1 MLLGSVECL
10 AKSMSFP
17 QARYAFRRAPYTPGD
32 RDLLHACFPPL
43 EKRFSA
49 PADGKQASVIGWTEP
64 ERISFPA
71 TIGNRT
77 VYHVVDIAG
86 HFIQPHYFRT
96 QAQNCVNLLLSAVRR
111 IRQVLGISLRWLIPI
126 GRTLIHVS
134 ARLNRRGCN
143 GGSYRILG

>member
-1 MLLGSVECL
+1 
-10 AKSMSFP
+10 MSFP
-17 QARYAFRRAPYTPGD
+17 QARYAFRRARYTPGD

-96 QAQNCVNLLLSAVRR
+96 QTVEFGIGSELRVLNLLL
-111 IRQVLGISLRWLIPI
+111 LGGAADKTGSRDLV
-126 GRTLIHVS
+126 TLVDSDRPHSNPCFGAAQPPGV
-134 ARLNRRGCN
+134 
-143 GGSYRILG
+143 